1 MAALQLVTE
10 GNWAKIPHINP
21 FTRKAYETGIL
32 SMRYFIPVQAI
43 PLALYGFQGTEA
55 EQGD

>member
-21 FTRKAYETGIL
+21 FTRKAYERNKVGYIFGL
-32 SMRYFIPVQAI
+32 AGNPVLTR
-43 PLALYGFQGTEA
+43 LAMA
-55 EQGD
+55 MSPAP